1 MGPADMGSADVG
13 APEGVG
19 RASGAG
25 GSSRAKGTGGSG
37 RIGVFDVARG
47 AAVVSMVL
55 FHLCY
60 DLRYIWG
67 VDLAWFSNPLREV
80 WRCSISW
87 TFLFIAGCMC
97 PLSRSNLRRAAQY
110 GAVALG
116 IWVVTSVAAVDTPIS
131 FGIIYC
137 MAACTLVAW
146 ALSRA
151 GALPRG
157 PVAAVIL
164 IVAFILLLDLR
175 HGTVGLGGLTL
186 EVPRSL
192 YDSGLLAWLGLP
204 GDGFT
209 SGDYYPLL
217 PYLMLYLAGAAMGT
231 TWARRGYPAWAREAR
246 LGPLGLVGRHALA
259 VYVVHQPV
267 LLGVSWAA
275 ARLLA

>member
-1 MGPADMGSADVG
+1 MGDERG
-13 APEGVG
+13 
-19 RASGAG
+19 
-25 GSSRAKGTGGSG
+25 G
-37 RIGVFDVARG
+37 RIGVFDLVRG

-60 DLRYIWG
+60 DLKYIYG
-67 VDLAWFSNPLREV
+67 VDLPWFALTLQEL

-110 GAVALG
+110 GAMALG
-116 IWVVTSVAAVDTPIS
+116 IWVVTTVAAVDTPIS

-146 ALSRA
+146 ALSRLR
-151 GALPRG
+151 ALPRG
-157 PVAAVIL
+157 PVAAAL
-164 IVAFILLLDLR
+164 LFLAFVLLLDLR
-175 HGTVGLGGLTL
+175 HGTVGLGTLTL
-186 EVPRSL
+186 ELPDAL

-204 GDGFT
+204 GAGFS

-217 PYLMLYLAGAAMGT
+217 PYLCLFLAGAAMGGA
-231 TWARRGYPAWAREAR
+231 WAGRGYPAWAREAR
-246 LGPLGLVGRHALA
+246 LGPLNALGRHALA

-267 LLGVSWAA
+267 LLVVAGLVSC
-275 ARLLA
+275 LAG